1 MIKSIAIKNFRT
13 HQNTILELT
22 DGVNCLVGGPDSGK
36 TNIIRGLLW
45 ALTNRPLGFRFHSD
59 IAQDADTSVKI
70 DFKEDQWIE
79 LSKNKKAANYTTSI
93 DKEPLKA
100 IGQDVPDSVS
110 SIANMS
116 ELNIQKQLDRHFLI
130 CSTPAE
136 VAKVFNRITRL
147 EKIDKTVSLL
157 TTDINSCNKEIKQVS
172 EAIVDLQNQVDAIG
186 DLSEMELECKAM
198 IEYQD
203 QIAEI
208 ESNQEVL
215 QDKINSIVFASTSMQ
230 KYQGVE
236 KASIGFQAIEKL
248 QDDLQALE
256 EESNDLEL
264 FVQALESAA
273 GKYKALEKYIK
284 NISVDYEL
292 LQSQL
297 TAIESHQDEIGELQE
312 HITDVERMRQ
322 AMTTVRDRRNAE
334 LQVYKAFLATIKIC
348 PFCDQCKAP
357 LEKHDFNLFLKE
369 FEI

>member
-13 HQNTILELT
+13 HQNTTLELS
-22 DGVNCLVGGPDSGK
+22 DGINIVVGFPDSGK
-36 TNIIRGLLW
+36 TNIIRSLLW
-45 ALTNRPLGFRFHSD
+45 VLTNRPLGFRFHSD
-59 IAQDADTSVKI
+59 IAQDTDTSVKI
-70 DFKEDQWIE
+70 DFKECQWIE

-93 DKEPLKA
+93 DKEALKA
-100 IGQDVPDSVS
+100 IGQEVPDSVS

-157 TTDINSCNKEIKQVS
+157 TTDINSCNKEIKQSS
-172 EAIVDLQNQVDAIG
+172 EAIVDLQSQIDAIG
-186 DLSEMELECKAM
+186 DLSEMESECKAM

-208 ESNQEVL
+208 ESNQEAL
-215 QDKINSIVFASTSMQ
+215 KGKINSIIFASTSMQ

-236 KASIGFQAIEKL
+236 KASVDFQAIEAL
-248 QDDLQALE
+248 QDDLQTLE
-256 EESNDLEL
+256 EESNDLES
-264 FVQALESAA
+264 FIQALESAA
-273 GKYKALEKYIK
+273 GKYKALEKHVK

-292 LQSQL
+292 LQSQSKAL
-297 TAIESHQDEIGELQE
+297 EDYQDEINELQE
-312 HITDVERMRQ
+312 HISDVERVHE
-322 AMTTVRDRRNAE
+322 AMIAVRDRRNAE
-334 LQVYKAFLATIKIC
+334 LEAYKAFLATIKIC
-348 PFCDQCKAP
+348 PFCDQCKTP